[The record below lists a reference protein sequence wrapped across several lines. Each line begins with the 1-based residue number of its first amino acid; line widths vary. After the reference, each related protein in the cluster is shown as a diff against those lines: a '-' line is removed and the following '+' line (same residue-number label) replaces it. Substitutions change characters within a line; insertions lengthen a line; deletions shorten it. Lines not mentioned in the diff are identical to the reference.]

1 MKTQH
6 LLIAIGVV
14 VAVVLLASLLKRPA
28 QTPVASGPQQTAV
41 PQAGAPQTAVPQ
53 PAVPQPASQVSQQGS
68 SLRKTDA
75 GGATWSLDLA
85 GGMSFQ
91 ALASYGVPTGAP
103 IVVKTDIQRAG
114 DREVA
119 VGLRLEG
126 QAGEQY
132 RPVVKKDGVQV
143 AAPALRIVNEAGKVI
158 AQDTFKYG

>member
-6 LLIAIGVV
+6 LFIAVGVI
-14 VAVVLLASLLKRPA
+14 VAVLLLVSLRNRPTQA
-28 QTPVASGPQQTAV
+28 PVVSGPQQTAA
-41 PQAGAPQTAVPQ
+41 PQATAPQAS
-53 PAVPQPASQVSQQGS
+53 APQPASPASQQGS

-85 GGMSFQ
+85 GGQTFQ
-91 ALASYGVPTGAP
+91 ALESNGAKAGVP
-103 IVVKTDIQRAG
+103 IVVKTDVQRSG
-114 DREVA
+114 DREVS
-119 VGLRLEG
+119 VGLLLAG

-143 AAPALRIVNEAGKVI
+143 PAPAVRIVDEAGKVI